1 MHIQIEIDTR
11 EEISPAD
18 RAVLS
23 AILGQPVISDDS
35 APITVEKAPET
46 EVEEKPAPKRRGRP
60 RKAEP
65 KEEEVALS
73 LERKASRLKAEAD
86 KKEAELKEA
95 QEEAEE
101 SAEETEDEGAP
112 AVLEDDENAPT
123 LEQAVSRATALIS
136 DGKAPAVKKVLND
149 LNVKKVG
156 ELSQSDIQAFLD
168 GLEDA

>member
-1 MHIQIEIDTR
+1 MHIQIDIDTR

-23 AILGQPVISDDS
+23 AILGQSAISGDS
-35 APITVEKAPET
+35 APIAVEKAPEP

-60 RKAEP
+60 RKVEPTEEKVAEA
-65 KEEEVALS
+65 EEQ
-73 LERKASRLKAEAD
+73 KAD
-86 KKEAELKEA
+86 KKEAELGES

-101 SAEETEDEGAP
+101 SAEETEDEGTP
-112 AVLEDDENAPT
+112 AVLEDDEDAPT